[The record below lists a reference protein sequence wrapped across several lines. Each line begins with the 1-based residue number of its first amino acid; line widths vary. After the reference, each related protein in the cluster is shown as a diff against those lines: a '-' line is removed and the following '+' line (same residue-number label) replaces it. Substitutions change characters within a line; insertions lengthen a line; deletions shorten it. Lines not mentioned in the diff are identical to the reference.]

1 MKEKLLIAATKKE
14 YTIDLDGKPFVV
26 KNEKLMG
33 VIDPFSK
40 DVYFSGM
47 VIALHKTNGWQFE
60 TTQVMTREEFD
71 ESVSSW
77 KEVL

>member
-1 MKEKLLIAATKKE
+1 MKEKLLIAATKKD

-33 VIDPFSK
+33 VIDPSSK
-40 DVYFSGM
+40 DEYFSGM

-60 TTQVMTREEFD
+60 TTQILSRKEFD